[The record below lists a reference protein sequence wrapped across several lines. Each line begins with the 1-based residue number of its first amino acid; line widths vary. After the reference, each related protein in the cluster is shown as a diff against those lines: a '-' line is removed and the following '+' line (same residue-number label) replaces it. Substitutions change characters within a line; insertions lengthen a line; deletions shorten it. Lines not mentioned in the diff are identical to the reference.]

1 MRLLISPESYTSN
14 SFFQKDIK
22 KIRKGW
28 HFVCLKSD
36 IKKNNDYIALD
47 LFDIPITVQ
56 NFKNKYKAFLNIC
69 SHRLNKIRSKSKGNG
84 ILRCLYHGWTFNS
97 KGEPYG
103 IPMKDSLFKITNED
117 LKRLT
122 LKEFNIDICGE
133 FIFLNIE
140 SKKTL
145 KQYLGKYYKELK
157 NISINLGSEI
167 KTNIFHYN
175 ANWKV
180 CIENTIDEYHVAS
193 VHPNTFNK
201 VLGSEIKYDYDK
213 LNNGVQINCNK
224 KFLKKWRPIEN
235 KINDRGYKINGY
247 RHIFIYPLFT
257 AASTLGTSFSLQ
269 WFRPISEN
277 KTEIIS
283 RLFSF
288 NLKKEKNEITNFLDN
303 SVEKFNH
310 EVFHEDKEVCEDVHN
325 GLLKKEFSEQ
335 FGILGKNESRIVHFH
350 KNYLRNIK

>member
-47 LFDIPITVQ
+47 LFD
-56 NFKNKYKAFLNIC
+56 
-69 SHRLNKIRSKSKGNG
+69 
-84 ILRCLYHGWTFNS
+84 
-97 KGEPYG
+97 

-201 VLGSEIKYDYDK
+201 VLGSEIKYTA
-213 LNNGVQINCNK
+213 
-224 KFLKKWRPIEN
+224 FPIE
-235 KINDRGYKINGY
+235 Y
-247 RHIFIYPLFT
+247 
-257 AASTLGTSFSLQ
+257 
-269 WFRPISEN
+269 
-277 KTEIIS
+277 
-283 RLFSF
+283 
-288 NLKKEKNEITNFLDN
+288 NLKVPIGELNF
-303 SVEKFNH
+303 V
-310 EVFHEDKEVCEDVHN
+310 
-325 GLLKKEFSEQ
+325 
-335 FGILGKNESRIVHFH
+335 
-350 KNYLRNIK
+350 YLIIKVG